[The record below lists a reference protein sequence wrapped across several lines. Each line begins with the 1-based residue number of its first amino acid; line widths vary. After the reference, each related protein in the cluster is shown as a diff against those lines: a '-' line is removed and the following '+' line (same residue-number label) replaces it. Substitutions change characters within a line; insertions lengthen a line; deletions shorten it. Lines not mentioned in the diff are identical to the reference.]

1 MIAIISF
8 LIIISLTVIVTR
20 VASIALSHTGLSR
33 DSARFQARSAFTGV
47 GFTTKESEQIVNHPL
62 RRKIL
67 YTLMFLG
74 SAGIISALSSLIL
87 SVISLEQTG
96 LLSLEMF
103 VFTTGLITLLLLIRS
118 KWVEK
123 HLARLI
129 DRALNRYTDLEI
141 KDYDSLLHLSDN
153 YRVSEIKVEPD
164 DWFTDKNLGELKLRD
179 EGVVVLG
186 IHREDGSYVGG
197 PGGQTKIYP
206 NDILLIYGR
215 ASLLESLD
223 KRKKGLIGDREHD
236 DAVKEQ
242 QQIKAE
248 QKDK

>member
-8 LIIISLTVIVTR
+8 LIIISLTVVVTR
-20 VASIALSHTGLSR
+20 VAAIALIHTGLSK

-47 GFTTKESEQIVNHPL
+47 GFTTRESENIVNHPF

-87 SVISLEQTG
+87 SLISIDQRG
-96 LLSLEMF
+96 LFSIEML
-103 VFTTGLITLLLLIRS
+103 VLTTGLFALMILIQS

-123 HLARLI
+123 HLARFI
-129 DRALNRYTDLEI
+129 DRALNKYTNIEI
-141 KDYDSLLHLSDN
+141 KDYDSLLHLSGN
-153 YRVSEIKVEPD
+153 YRVSELKVEHD
-164 DWFTDKNLGELKLRD
+164 DWLTDKTLAELKLRD

-186 IHREDGSYVGG
+186 IHRENGDYIGG
-197 PGGQTKIYP
+197 PGGQTKICTE
-206 NDILLIYGR
+206 DTLVIYGQ

-223 KRKKGLIGDREHD
+223 KRKKGLLGDKEHD

-242 QQIKAE
+242 KKRKE
-248 QKDK
+248 DELDK

>member
-1 MIAIISF
+1 MVAIISF
-8 LIIISLTVIVTR
+8 LIIITLTVIVTR
-20 VASIALSHTGLSR
+20 FASIALSHTGLSR

-47 GFTTKESEQIVNHPL
+47 GFTTSESEKIVNHPL

-87 SVISLEQTG
+87 SLISIDQSG
-96 LLSLEMF
+96 LFSLEMF
-103 VFTTGLITLLLLIRS
+103 VLATGLAVLLLLIRS
-118 KWVEK
+118 KWIEN

-129 DRALNRYTDLEI
+129 DRALNRYTDMEI

-153 YRVSEIKVEPD
+153 YRVSEISVESD
-164 DWFTDKNLGELKLRD
+164 DWITDRQLSELKLRD

-186 IHREDGSYVGG
+186 IQRENGEYIGG
-197 PGGQTKIYP
+197 PSGPTRIKTKDTLVLYGQ
-206 NDILLIYGR
+206 

-223 KRKKGLIGDREHD
+223 KRKKGMLGDKEHD
-236 DAVKEQ
+236 EAV
-242 QQIKAE
+242 AE
-248 QKDK
+248 QKKIKSEEENK